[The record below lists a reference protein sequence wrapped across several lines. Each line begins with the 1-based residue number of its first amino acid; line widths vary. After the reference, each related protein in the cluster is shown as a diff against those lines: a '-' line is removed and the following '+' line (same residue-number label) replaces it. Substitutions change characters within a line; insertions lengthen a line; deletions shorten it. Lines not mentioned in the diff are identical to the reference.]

1 VEEEFI
7 KSNGNSYV
15 SLDLLMERGI
25 VSTLIDPSTF
35 EPLYNSLSEG
45 LKSTEKGKKM
55 AANLASAKKFA
66 VGLPVADFIQ
76 NDPDGK
82 PVSLTSLKG
91 KYVLVDFWASWC
103 GPCRIDYPYLK
114 KAYSQFKDKISK
126 S

>member
-1 VEEEFI
+1 
-7 KSNGNSYV
+7 
-15 SLDLLMERGI
+15 
-25 VSTLIDPSTF
+25 
-35 EPLYNSLSEG
+35 
-45 LKSTEKGKKM
+45 M

-103 GPCRIDYPYLK
+103 GPCRIEYPYLK
-114 KAYSQFKDKISK
+114 KAYSQFKDKNFEIIGISLDDK
-126 S
+126 DFRLGEGD